1 VKVIRET
8 GGGVGVAA
16 LPASAFG
23 IRDKTDCEW
32 VERRLTL
39 QPVET
44 YQQRLVLQWA
54 LSNKLPTNNV
64 DWTLEPIANLE
75 PGKAPIRN
83 DSVWNF
89 CTLAAT
95 HDAMITAPAG
105 LLDLLTEVAS

>member
-1 VKVIRET
+1 MKVIRET

-23 IRDKTDCEW
+23 IRDKTDSEW

-39 QPVET
+39 QPSKPISSGWC
-44 YQQRLVLQWA
+44 YNA
-54 LSNKLPTNNV
+54 LSSGLPKNNV
-64 DWTLEPIANLE
+64 DCTLEPIANLE
-75 PGKAPIRN
+75 PGKALIRN

-105 LLDLLTEVAS
+105 LVDLLTQVAS